1 MRQVASEDKVTI
13 VILASLRHDM
23 ITMMP
28 CASNDV
34 ILDNH
39 LTVSFR
45 ESEATNPAQVLEH

>member
-39 LTVSFR
+39 LMVSFR
-45 ESEATNPAQVLEH
+45 ESEATNPA